1 MDALCKTLICN
12 KQVSLTVAETTAL
25 CGRARD
31 IHSLEPGAA
40 KTFGELLTCG
50 VYMAGCLKSDR
61 GAISITIKGAEGN
74 GSASVS
80 GDINL
85 HMRGYINGASGGR
98 LKGGFMTVIKED
110 GFFRPFT
117 GAIELISDDVSENME
132 HYFDLSEQ
140 IPTKVKVGALFNGEM
155 CVAAGGVVMQ
165 LMPGHDEAAKKL
177 VEQKKEELGDIAE
190 DIRQLGA
197 EGVLKKYFSGE
208 VEGSHIYI
216 TRPEYKCNCSRE
228 KIYALLL
235 SMGRQEL
242 ENILTEQGEISV
254 HCDYCNTDYKFGKE
268 DVENLFR

>member
-1 MDALCKTLICN
+1 MGALCKTLICN

-31 IHSLEPGAA
+31 IHSLEPCAA

-110 GFFRPFT
+110 GFFRPFF
-117 GAIELISDDVSENME
+117 V
-132 HYFDLSEQ
+132 
-140 IPTKVKVGALFNGEM
+140 
-155 CVAAGGVVMQ
+155 
-165 LMPGHDEAAKKL
+165 
-177 VEQKKEELGDIAE
+177 
-190 DIRQLGA
+190 
-197 EGVLKKYFSGE
+197 FSGI
-208 VEGSHIYI
+208 G
-216 TRPEYKCNCSRE
+216 
-228 KIYALLL
+228 
-235 SMGRQEL
+235 
-242 ENILTEQGEISV
+242 
-254 HCDYCNTDYKFGKE
+254 
-268 DVENLFR
+268 